1 MSPEQLMGERLDGR
15 SDVYSLGLVLFRML
29 TGTLPFRANTTQD
42 VMVERLTHTPLTLA
56 EVVPGTS
63 FPEGLESVI
72 ARALQRRTA
81 DRCASAAEFANALAA
96 LGERSPAG
104 ALGAH
109 PPAPAHSTAV
119 YPRAQGKTAP
129 AVQETPP
136 TRVSGPAESAAAS
149 ASAQSA
155 GMRRLAMPIAIGA
168 VLLTA
173 AVAAGVMLFRGDE
186 PVSDDGGLTGPMSI
200 DSAAPSP
207 ANPIAAAADSQPQ
220 SNPVTRGGSRARAD
234 SVPPLRTVTDP
245 PVTPVA
251 SVPGGIVIP
260 AAQARSVLDQQLF
273 RLDPDQP
280 PGAVALQATI
290 DTATSLWQMRSLAST
305 DRALAAYVIGSAFD
319 LRGDWAQCTN
329 WLDSALVLNPQGR
342 GYAELRNKCRGMLE

>member
-1 MSPEQLMGERLDGR
+1 
-15 SDVYSLGLVLFRML
+15 
-29 TGTLPFRANTTQD
+29 
-42 VMVERLTHTPLTLA
+42 
-56 EVVPGTS
+56 
-63 FPEGLESVI
+63 
-72 ARALQRRTA
+72 
-81 DRCASAAEFANALAA
+81 
-96 LGERSPAG
+96 
-104 ALGAH
+104 
-109 PPAPAHSTAV
+109 
-119 YPRAQGKTAP
+119 
-129 AVQETPP
+129 
-136 TRVSGPAESAAAS
+136 
-149 ASAQSA
+149 
-155 GMRRLAMPIAIGA
+155 MRRLAMPIAIGA

-220 SNPVTRGGSRARAD
+220 SNPVTRGGSRATVDD
-234 SVPPLRTVTDP
+234 SVPPPRTVIDP
-245 PVTPVA
+245 PVTRVT

-342 GYAELRNKCRGMLE
+342 GYAELRNKCRGMRE